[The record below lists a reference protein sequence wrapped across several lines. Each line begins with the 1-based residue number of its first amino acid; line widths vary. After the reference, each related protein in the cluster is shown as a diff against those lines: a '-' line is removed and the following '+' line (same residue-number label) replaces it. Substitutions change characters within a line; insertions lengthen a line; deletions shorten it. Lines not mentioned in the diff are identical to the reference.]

1 MTDEQLI
8 DAARNM
14 LQYSY
19 SPYSHFRVGAALLSS
34 DGRVFTGCNIEDVA
48 YGPSMC
54 AERVAFFNAVSTGV
68 RGFAAIAIV
77 GGRDG
82 VITDYCPPCG
92 VCRQVMSE
100 FCKGDFR
107 IILTNGS
114 GKVKVKTLDELLP
127 ERFSL

>member
-34 DGRVFTGCNIEDVA
+34 DGRVFTGCNIENAA

>member
-34 DGRVFTGCNIEDVA
+34 DRRVFTGCNIENAA